1 MTIKYVFLVSRQG
14 KLRLSKWY
22 ATTAQGSKEITKT
35 IKDVSQLVLQ
45 RKPKQCNFIEHR
57 DTKVVYRKYAS
68 LYFVVGVELD
78 DNELI
83 IMEFIHRY
91 VECLDRY
98 FGNVCELDLI
108 FHFQK
113 AYFILDE
120 MVMAGELQESSK
132 KTVLRV
138 IAQQDETEAMENAER
153 GWGDINLEGVART
166 AMLTVQ
172 EFRQSLTR

>member
-1 MTIKYVFLVSRQG
+1 MTIKYIFLVSRQA
-14 KLRLSKWY
+14 KIRLVKWY
-22 ATTAQGSKEITKT
+22 AALDLKDKNKTMKE
-35 IKDVSQLVLQ
+35 VSQLVLA

-68 LYFVVGVELD
+68 LYFVAGIDLD
-78 DNELI
+78 DNELLMLEI
-83 IMEFIHRY
+83 IHRY
-91 VECLDRY
+91 VEILDRF

-108 FHFQK
+108 FQFQK

-132 KTVLRV
+132 KTILKVLS
-138 IAQQDETEAMENAER
+138 QQDETEATENSER

-172 EFRQSLTR
+172 EFKQSFTK